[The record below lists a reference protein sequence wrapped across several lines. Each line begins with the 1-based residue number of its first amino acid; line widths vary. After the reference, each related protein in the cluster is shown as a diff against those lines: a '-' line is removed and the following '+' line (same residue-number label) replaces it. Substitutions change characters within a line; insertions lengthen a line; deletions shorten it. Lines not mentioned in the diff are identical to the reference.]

1 MADFTKEARELFEAI
16 VLGQSGAMAISE
28 ALRSVAERAFADGQ
42 RKYLERKN
50 PYTKPTDVE
59 DNADNR
65 DADAQDL
72 ALAGAEAMKRYA
84 LLEEALCWLP
94 PGTVVEYHGDLDGFL
109 EEVRA
114 LGWEPGGGNHAP

>member
-1 MADFTKEARELFEAI
+1 MSIEFERDGKRW
-16 VLGQSGAMAISE
+16 VLT
-28 ALRSVAERAFADGQ
+28 AEHV
-42 RKYLERKN
+42 K
-50 PYTKPTDVE
+50 

-84 LLEEALCWLP
+84 LLEDALCWLP

-114 LGWEPGGGNHAP
+114 LGWEPGGCSNAP